1 MSDYKK
7 RGARA
12 MLLGDDEPKWFV
24 NTGMIASPIFVFD
37 VDADESA
44 DVLCRNDCI
53 TIRRRW

>member
-1 MSDYKK
+1 
-7 RGARA
+7 